1 MLLLNQSNSIG
12 NEFVHYLQ
20 ERIHQLTI
28 PEDIRDSLF
37 QNLNKLSTNYI
48 LVDRYSSTRQYHFV
62 T

>member
-1 MLLLNQSNSIG
+1 MLLLNQRNSIG

-20 ERIHQLTI
+20 ERIYQLTI

-48 LVDRYSSTRQYHFV
+48 LVDRYSSTRQYQFV